1 LRFNIREWTLS
12 HLYEIRDKINFP
24 VYQRGIVWDEEKRR
38 LLVDSIFRGIDIP
51 KLYLLKT
58 PDGEWDCIDGHQR
71 IQTIVDF
78 FDGGFEYNGQKF
90 KELTETDKAIFEN
103 YKLTITEVEEEEEK
117 ALDEDVRL
125 LFKRLNLGVALNAG
139 EKLNAIKS
147 NMGEFV
153 KKMKAHPFIEHAR
166 IPSRRFA
173 KEQVCAQICNNSSF
187 INKTG
192 EFRNSKY
199 EDLENLYRAYE
210 DFDLESDTASNIM
223 GVLDKLNDI
232 FGEEAREITNRA
244 SVVSIYLMVED
255 MIINNELDGKEE
267 TVKVFYVRFLNK
279 LREEVGLGIDATSH
293 FLISYQSRVIQ
304 AADSRTS
311 IAERHDKLKFA
322 FEHFQ
327 ETGDIIR

>member
-1 LRFNIREWTLS
+1 LRFTVREWPL
-12 HLYEIRDKINFP
+12 LYLYKIRNKISFP
-24 VYQRGIVWDEEKRR
+24 VYQRGLVWDTEKKR

-51 KLYLLKT
+51 KLYLQKT
-58 PDGEWDCIDGHQR
+58 GGEEWDCIDGHQR
-71 IQTIVDF
+71 IQAIVGF
-78 FDGGFEYNGQKF
+78 FDGEFKYEERTFE
-90 KELTETDKAIFEN
+90 ELGEAEKRIFED
-103 YKLTITEVEEEEEK
+103 YKLTITEVDEISEEE
-117 ALDEDVRL
+117 VRL
-125 LFKRLNLGVALNAG
+125 LFTRLQLGVPLNAG

-147 NMGEFV
+147 KMGEFV
-153 KKMKAHPFIEHAR
+153 KRMKDYPFIKNTS

-192 EFRNSKY
+192 AFRNSKY
-199 EDLENLYRAYE
+199 EDLENLYRAYAN
-210 DFDLESDTASNIM
+210 FDLKSDTASNITH
-223 GVLDKLNDI
+223 VIDKLNDI

-244 SVVSIYLMVED
+244 SVVSIYLMVEE
-255 MIINNELDGKEE
+255 MIINNELDGKEG
-267 TVKVFYVRFLNK
+267 TVKGFYVRFLNE

-311 IAERHDKLKFA
+311 VAERHDKLKFA

-327 ETGDIIR
+327 KTGDTIR